1 MKSELIQLGFNDK
14 EANVYL
20 SLLEIGETPAGKII
34 SKTHYHREIVYTALK
49 HLEEKDLVTY
59 IRKKSRRFYQAA
71 SPQRILEMVENNFQ
85 MAKKLIPDLEKL
97 QKKAANKQFIQIWSG
112 SEGVI
117 QAREFMI
124 RRTRIGG
131 EIRILGASG
140 WYFKNM
146 GDYSEIWHKK
156 RAQKKIKYM
165 VQLYQPIE
173 EKTQEAFKNFEYI
186 EIKSLPEKFE
196 MPSSTAI
203 FEDCVIIQIW
213 GDEPVMVL
221 IENKKVAQSYK
232 DTFDIL
238 WKISK

>member
-1 MKSELIQLGFNDK
+1 MKNELIELGFNDK

-20 SLLEIGETPAGKII
+20 ALLEIGETPAGKII

-49 HLEEKDLVTY
+49 HLEEKNLVTY
-59 IRKKSRRFYQAA
+59 IRKKGRRFYSAA
-71 SPQRILEMVENNFQ
+71 SPQRILEMVENNFNI
-85 MAKKLIPDLEKL
+85 AKKIIPDLEKL
-97 QKKAANKQFIQIWSG
+97 QQKTTNKQFIQIWSG

-124 RRTRIGG
+124 RRTRVGG

-165 VQLYQPIE
+165 VQLYEPIE
-173 EKTQEAFKNFEYI
+173 DKTQEAFKNFEYI

-221 IENKKVAQSYK
+221 IENEKVAKSYK
-232 DTFDIL
+232 DTFDML
-238 WKISK
+238 WKISR